1 MANRVN
7 AHAQCTNQGMARQV
21 ERRIE
26 ELESGNIAFFFDK
39 RLFMSLGRRA
49 SVIGRK
55 RFTKRFW
62 ALVVDTPVEG
72 DRVTGG
78 TYRIFRHGAHSHLE
92 YALDT
97 AVPEVNIRR
106 RGSLIVTVM
115 NPDVTVW
122 EGEPHPFQEDLF
134 DLDRRIST
142 RFPRDLQERFGDRRY
157 AQLETTEFLD
167 FPGAE
172 LVLIAE

>member
-1 MANRVN
+1 
-7 AHAQCTNQGMARQV
+7 MARQV

-26 ELESGNIAFFFDK
+26 ELETGAIAFYFDA
-39 RLFMSLGRRA
+39 RLIISLGHRA
-49 SVIGRK
+49 IVVGRK

-62 ALVVDTPVEG
+62 ALVVDAPVEG
-72 DRVTGG
+72 TKVAEG

-92 YALDT
+92 YELDA
-97 AVPEVNIRR
+97 AVPELNIRR
-106 RGSLIVTVM
+106 RSSLIVTVM
-115 NPDVTVW
+115 NPDPTVW

-134 DLDRRIST
+134 DVERRIPT
-142 RFPRDLQERFGDRRY
+142 PFPPALQERFGGRRY